1 MCYYF
6 VSEVVFIKMP
16 SRQEKKRAKRR
27 AKYFQVRDDVLESAR
42 ASYKADQENRAG
54 IKQSQKETD
63 AERERYHADPEKK
76 RSSAKRE
83 SYQAEP
89 EKKQTAERERYQADP
104 EKKQT
109 AERER
114 YKADPE
120 KKWSAKGN
128 VIGRVLNVLACMIG
142 EESAVRVRG
151 RLSVVPT
158 RPSKKYYRQ
167 SYSKVYK
174 CNLLL
179 P

>member
-1 MCYYF
+1 MCINSKITREELIQSSYF
-6 VSEVVFIKMP
+6 VSEVVLIKMP
-16 SRQEKKRAKRR
+16 SRQQKKRAKRR
-27 AKYFQVRDDVLESAR
+27 AKYLQVRDDVLESAR
-42 ASYKADQENRAG
+42 ASYKADQEKKR
-54 IKQSQKETD
+54 T
-63 AERERYHADPEKK
+63 AERER
-76 RSSAKRE
+76 
-83 SYQAEP
+83 YQAEP

-167 SYSKVYK
+167 SYSKVCK

>member
-6 VSEVVFIKMP
+6 VSEVVLIKMP

-27 AKYFQVRDDVLESAR
+27 AKYLQVRDDVLESAR
-42 ASYKADQENRAG
+42 ASYKADQEKKR
-54 IKQSQKETD
+54 T
-63 AERERYHADPEKK
+63 AERER
-76 RSSAKRE
+76 
-83 SYQAEP
+83 YQAEP

-158 RPSKKYYRQ
+158 RPSYYRQ
-167 SYSKVYK
+167 SYSKVCK